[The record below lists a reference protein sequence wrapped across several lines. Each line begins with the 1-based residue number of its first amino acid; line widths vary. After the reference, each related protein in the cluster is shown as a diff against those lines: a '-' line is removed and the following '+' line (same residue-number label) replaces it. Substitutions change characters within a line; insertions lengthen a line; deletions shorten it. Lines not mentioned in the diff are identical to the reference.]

1 MPTSPVNDN
10 LQEKIQARIATIAA
24 TANDL
29 PCVVVIHDLRD
40 WSVAW
45 MSERG
50 LKQLGVALEEIT
62 NLTAGEYYARFFN
75 SEDAKDYV
83 PKILGLMELDSDHE
97 NVTYFQQV
105 RFAVGSDW
113 AWHMGNT
120 KIFMRDNEGK
130 PLLTITL
137 AFPIDAMHHMTAKA
151 ERLLAENNFL
161 RNHYPEFAKLSP
173 RERDI
178 LRLMALGKSCP
189 ETAEILFISNATV
202 ETHRK
207 NIKQKLNTHSFY
219 ELSQYARSFDLI

>member
-1 MPTSPVNDN
+1 MSTNSVCNN
-10 LQEKIQARIATIAA
+10 LQEVITAKIATIAT
-24 TANDL
+24 TAAEL
-29 PCVVVIHDLRD
+29 PGVVIIHDLRD

-50 LKQLGVALEEIT
+50 LNQLGVTLEEIT
-62 NLTAGEYYARFFN
+62 SMTSEQYFTRFFN
-75 SEDAKDYV
+75 AEDSKDYV
-83 PKILGLMELDSDHE
+83 PKILGLMELDSDKE

-113 AWHMGNT
+113 TWHMGST

-137 AFPIDAMHHMTAKA
+137 AFAIDAMHHMAAKA

-161 RNHYPEFAKLSP
+161 RKHYYDFAILSP

-178 LRLMALGKSCP
+178 LRLLALGKSAP
-189 ETAEILFISNATV
+189 ETAEMLFISTTTV